1 MDFLTR
7 IMVDGSVQVVTT
19 NWSGM
24 SNVNGR
30 QGMQR
35 PPGLAAPGMSPLSE
49 TLWRDKAQ
57 AADKMSDTSA
67 RLTWVDLWVTI
78 TARGHKQAILQ
89 GLTGASLK
97 IKLMMMI
104 MSVNNSGDI
113 LHEITLVRPPL
124 FSCLLTLMSMS

>member
-1 MDFLTR
+1 MKRVEPDDFLTR
-7 IMVDGSVQVVTT
+7 GLVDESVQVVT

-35 PPGLAAPGMSPLSE
+35 PPGLAGPGMSPLSE
-49 TLWRDKAQ
+49 TLWRDI
-57 AADKMSDTSA
+57 SDTSA

-89 GLTGASLK
+89 GLTGA
-97 IKLMMMI
+97 
-104 MSVNNSGDI
+104 
-113 LHEITLVRPPL
+113 
-124 FSCLLTLMSMS
+124 

>member
-1 MDFLTR
+1 MKRVEPDDFLTR
-7 IMVDGSVQVVTT
+7 GLVDESVQVVT

-35 PPGLAAPGMSPLSE
+35 PPGLAGPGMSPLSE
-49 TLWRDKAQ
+49 TLWRDKAKP
-57 AADKMSDTSA
+57 ADKISDTSA

-89 GLTGASLK
+89 GLTGA
-97 IKLMMMI
+97 
-104 MSVNNSGDI
+104 
-113 LHEITLVRPPL
+113 
-124 FSCLLTLMSMS
+124 